1 MCGIF
6 CLITDEFKDFKTI
19 LKNTKN
25 LLNHRGPDS
34 FGHVLIKIPE
44 NNMHILLA
52 HTRLHINGN
61 NTKQPIK
68 NQLGSIYLIIN
79 GEIFNWHELENELN
93 FTCTQS
99 DCEIIIPLY
108 EKYKNTPEI
117 IFQKLSGQ
125 YSFVLVDLEIRN
137 ILVGRDHIG
146 ITPLYSSINRSNNQN
161 TLIFSSELKA
171 LTKDDN
177 KDNIIT
183 TFLPRS
189 YYKNSFDDCFI
200 SYPIPYSLFCTDSN
214 RDPGLSGP
222 EQSWDRSTKSEQLKS
237 YMSLND
243 YSSYNCKYIQEDNI
257 NVIYDT
263 IRSLLTNSVKARL
276 IDMLNNANGDFGV
289 LLSGGLDSS
298 LIASLVVKIS
308 KEIGYKKKIKTF
320 SIGINKN
327 SPDLIAAREVSQF
340 LKTEHYEYYYSIQ
353 EGIDNIKNVIWYIE
367 SYDCTSVRASTAMY
381 MLTKQIK
388 KNFPNIKVLY
398 SGELSDELLC
408 YLYGANAPNDD
419 AFQDET
425 VHLVSNVHYFDCL
438 RANKTCMAHGLEVR
452 VPFTDKEYIKYILS
466 LHPKYKRFGPI
477 NGYIEKKIV
486 RDSFVGYIPD
496 NILQRKKEQF
506 SDGVSDF
513 NKENNWIDNL
523 KKYTESVYTDDMFN
537 ELKKFFTYNTPT
549 TKEHLFYREIFCTL
563 FNSYNNTSELTVK
576 SWVPKWSENTDPS
589 GRVQTFYNK

>member
-6 CLITDEFKDFKTI
+6 CLITDEFKDFKSV
-19 LKNTKN
+19 LQNAKK

-34 FGHVLIKIPE
+34 FGHALIKIPE

-61 NTKQPIK
+61 NKTQPIK
-68 NQLGSIYLIIN
+68 NELGSIYLIIN
-79 GEIFNWHELENELN
+79 GEIFNWHELETELN

-108 EKYKNTPEI
+108 EKYKETPEI

-125 YSFVLVDLEIRN
+125 YSFILVDLETRN

-146 ITPLYSSINRSNNQN
+146 ITPLYSSIDRSHNQN
-161 TLIFSSELKA
+161 TLIFSSELKV
-171 LTKDDN
+171 LTCDDKD
-177 KDNIIT
+177 KDFHKKIT

-189 YYKNSFDDCFI
+189 YYKSSFDNCFV
-200 SYPIPYSLFCTDSN
+200 SYPS
-214 RDPGLSGP
+214 
-222 EQSWDRSTKSEQLKS
+222 QLKN

-243 YSSYNCKYIQEDNI
+243 YSSYNCKYIQENDTSIIHDN
-257 NVIYDT
+257 
-263 IRSLLTNSVKARL
+263 IRSLLKKSVQSRL
-276 IDMLNNANGDFGV
+276 IDLLNNKNADFGV

-298 LIASLVVKIS
+298 LIASLVVKIANEYGVCS
-308 KEIGYKKKIKTF
+308 KNIKTF
-320 SIGINKN
+320 SIGINEN
-327 SPDLIAAREVSQF
+327 SPDLIAAREVAQF
-340 LKTEHYEYYYSIQ
+340 LKTDHYEYYYSIK
-353 EGIDNIKNVIWYIE
+353 EGIDNIKNVIMCIE

-388 KNFPNIKVLY
+388 QNFPNIKVLY

-438 RANKTCMAHGLEVR
+438 RADKTCMAHGLEVR
-452 VPFTDKEYIKYILS
+452 VPFTDKEYVQYILS

-523 KKYTESVYTDDMFN
+523 KEYTEHMYTDDMFN
-537 ELKKFFTYNTPT
+537 ELKKYFPYNTPI
-549 TKEHLFYREIFCTL
+549 TKEHLFYRELFSTL
-563 FNSYNNTSELTVK
+563 FNSHYNNSESTVK
-576 SWVPKWSENTDPS
+576 IWLPKWSENIDPS
-589 GRVQTFYNK
+589 GRIQSFYN